1 MRKLQRNTKISLA
14 ALFLVPII
22 ISTIGLSIYGV
33 MDEKIYLNSL
43 YAQGEI
49 VILNDYDF
57 SEKYSFPGS
66 GTAEDP
72 FLIENYLFDD
82 PDTTAIVIKDTTKHF
97 IIRNCSISK
106 LGQPLFIS
114 NIGFNTGILIN
125 NTFIEDTTLET
136 SAKFIDVRESRE
148 RFFDYYYRPY
158 EDGFTFILNA
168 PGIRIE
174 NNLYSSNM
182 NLTSNSCN
190 GLCILSSDYSVISN
204 NTVSFFDLGIIVFDS
219 LYVNIVDNF
228 SNSNSIGIK
237 IERVKESLV
246 MNNKCT
252 NNTNGIEMCY
262 YTEKVLVIANSL
274 KYNTEVGLLSYELSI
289 SCQIRGNLIE
299 GNRYGLCGDFQEC
312 NITYN
317 YFSLN
322 INYSISFDVHYSNQ
336 NFIHH
341 NSFINNNYE
350 GLMVG
355 EKQAFDNLDNDNYQN
370 FWYDDYSKEGNFWS
384 DLVWNEDSKYHLDG
398 GTAIDLHPLFEQP
411 IIEPWEDLN

>member
-114 NIGFNTGILIN
+114 NIGFNTGVLIN

-136 SAKFIDVRESRE
+136 SAKFFDVRESRD
-148 RFFDYYYRPY
+148 RMILDSYLQPY

-168 PGIRIE
+168 PGLRIE
-174 NNLYSSNM
+174 NNLFHSNI
-182 NLTSNSCN
+182 NLTSNFCN
-190 GLCILSSDYSVISN
+190 GLCIISSDYSVISN
-204 NTVSFFDLGIIVFDS
+204 NTISFFKWGVNVYDS
-219 LYVNIVDNF
+219 QYVSIANNF
-228 SNSNSIGIK
+228 FFSNSIGIR
-237 IERVKESLV
+237 IDEIHEAVI
-246 MNNKCT
+246 MNNVCT
-252 NNTNGIEMCY
+252 KNTIGIDAHY
-262 YTEKVLVIANSL
+262 STIVKVIANNLS
-274 KYNTEVGLLSYELSI
+274 YNIAVGLNMNGLI
-289 SCQIRGNLIE
+289 NFWQVRGNLLE
-299 GNRYGLCGDFQEC
+299 GNNFGLFGWIFNS

-322 INYSISFDVHYSNQ
+322 SNYGLVLELHISLSNY
-336 NFIHH
+336 IHH
-341 NSFINNNYE
+341 NAFIDNNYE
-350 GLMVG
+350 GVMLD
-355 EKQAFDNLDNDNYQN
+355 EKQAFDDNTDINHIN
-370 FWYDDYSKEGNFWS
+370 FWYDDYSKEGNYWS
-384 DLVWNEDSKYHLDG
+384 DLIWNEDSEYLIDG
-398 GTAIDLHPLFEQP
+398 GIAIDQYPLFEQP